1 MIGEIKEIE
10 VGRVIIYEKETD
22 KKGKITNK
30 IKEEIPGK
38 KYELRK
44 QGVNMALEI
53 NSVFIELV
61 MKARNMGDNL
71 TAAQLGAAMAVGM
84 RGQVVEDVQR
94 IIQTCVGV
102 PKLTDEKYNELTPSD
117 VTDLFS
123 EIYHFHI
130 SEVEKKSDSTK
141 TPETGQTGE
150 KKPES

>member
-1 MIGEIKEIE
+1 MIGEIKNVE
-10 VGRVIIYEKETD
+10 VGKEITIYKKDSDGNRTEKIDKVIPVPI
-22 KKGKITNK
+22 
-30 IKEEIPGK
+30 
-38 KYELRK
+38 YELRK
-44 QGVNMALEI
+44 QGVNTCLEI

-141 TPETGQTGE
+141 QPETGQTGE